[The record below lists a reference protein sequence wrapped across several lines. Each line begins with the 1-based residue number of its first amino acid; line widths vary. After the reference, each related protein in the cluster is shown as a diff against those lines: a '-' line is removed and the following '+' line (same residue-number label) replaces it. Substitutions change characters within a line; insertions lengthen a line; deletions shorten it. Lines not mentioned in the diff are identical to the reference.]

1 MVKLPINI
9 LLVDDERDFVEMLSL
24 RLTEAGHRVRTAF
37 SGQEALAVLAE
48 YEGVAILPEID
59 VIILDI
65 KMPGMDGIETLKQIK
80 TRYPVVE
87 IILLTGHG
95 AVDTA
100 VKGLKSGAFDY
111 LLKPADFDELTT
123 KLEAACKQKTAHAE
137 RLREAEARALMRRSG
152 GMFKPD

>member
-95 AVDTA
+95 AVDTREQDDALVGPRLQHLDGHESCGLRRA
-100 VKGLKSGAFDY
+100 VGQD
-111 LLKPADFDELTT
+111 D
-123 KLEAACKQKTAHAE
+123 
-137 RLREAEARALMRRSG
+137 ARG
-152 GMFKPD
+152 

>member
-9 LLVDDERDFVEMLSL
+9 LIVDDERDFVEVLSL
-24 RLTEAGHRVRTAF
+24 RLTDAGHRVRAAY
-37 SGQEALAVLAE
+37 SGKEALSVLGETEPDA
-48 YEGVAILPEID
+48 LPDFD

-80 TRYPVVE
+80 TKFPVVE
-87 IILLTGHG
+87 VILLTGHG

-111 LLKPADFDELTT
+111 LLKPADFDELIV
-123 KLEAACKQKTAHAE
+123 KLEAARKQRDAQAS
-137 RLREAEARALMRRSG
+137 RIREAEARALMRRSG
-152 GMFKPD
+152 GMLTHD

>member
-1 MVKLPINI
+1 MVNLPINI
-9 LLVDDERDFVEMLSL
+9 LIVDDERDFVEILSL
-24 RLTEAGHRVRTAF
+24 RLTDAGHRVRSAY

-48 YEGVAILPEID
+48 TDPDALPDID
-59 VIILDI
+59 VVILDI

-80 TRYPVVE
+80 ARFPIIE

-111 LLKPADFDELTT
+111 LLKPADFNELTV
-123 KLEAACKQKTAHAE
+123 KLEAARKQKDAHAE
-137 RLREAEARALMRRSG
+137 RVREAEAQALMRRSG
-152 GMFKPD
+152 GLFRSE

>member
-1 MVKLPINI
+1 MTKLPINI
-9 LLVDDERDFVEMLSL
+9 LIVDDERDFVEVLSL
-24 RLTEAGHRVRTAF
+24 RLTDAGHRVRTAY

-48 YEGVAILPEID
+48 TEPEALPDID

-80 TRYPVVE
+80 ARYPVLEV
-87 IILLTGHG
+87 ILLTGHG

-111 LLKPADFDELTT
+111 LLKPADFDELTV
-123 KLEAACKQKTAHAE
+123 KLEAARKQRDAQAA
-137 RLREAEARALMRRSG
+137 RIREAEARALMRRSG
-152 GMFKPD
+152 GMLTHD

>member
-1 MVKLPINI
+1 MVNLPINI
-9 LLVDDERDFVEMLSL
+9 LIVDDERDFVEILSL
-24 RLTEAGHRVRTAF
+24 RLTDAGHRVRSAY

-48 YEGVAILPEID
+48 TDPDALPDID
-59 VIILDI
+59 VVILDI

-80 TRYPVVE
+80 ARFPIIE

-111 LLKPADFDELTT
+111 LLKPADFNELTV
-123 KLEAACKQKTAHAE
+123 KLEAARKQKDAHAE
-137 RLREAEARALMRRSG
+137 RVREAEAQTLMRRSG
-152 GMFKPD
+152 GLFRSE

>member
-1 MVKLPINI
+1 MIKLPINI

-24 RLTEAGHRVRTAF
+24 RLIDAGHWVKTAF
-37 SGQEALAVLAE
+37 SGQEALSVLADT
-48 YEGVAILPEID
+48 EGNRLPDID
-59 VIILDI
+59 VILLDI

-80 TRYPVVE
+80 AKYSVIEV
-87 IILLTGHG
+87 ILLTGHG

-123 KLEAACKQKTAHAE
+123 KLEAARKQRDAQEA
-137 RLREAEARALMRRSG
+137 RIRQAEAHALMRRSG
-152 GMFKPD
+152 GMLTHD